1 MHDGKTK
8 YAKSGK
14 SGALEDA
21 ESQEAEDKARL
32 EVRCGELAATR
43 AVDLEEMRRLPGH
56 VDHSGRAF

>member
-32 EVRCGELAATR
+32 ESYSKWLEAEGKPDESKAA
-43 AVDLEEMRRLPGH
+43 
-56 VDHSGRAF
+56 